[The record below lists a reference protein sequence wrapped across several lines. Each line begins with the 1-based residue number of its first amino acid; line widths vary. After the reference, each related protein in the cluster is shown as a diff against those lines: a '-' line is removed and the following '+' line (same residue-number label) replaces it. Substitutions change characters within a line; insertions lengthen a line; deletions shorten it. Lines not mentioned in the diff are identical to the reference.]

1 MRFFDSLKR
10 QAESSIKREATK
22 AVKGAVN
29 SAVQSVG
36 KGKNRSESF
45 VFSALPANVS
55 ELRALQRH
63 LWILPS
69 KQRC

>member
-1 MRFFDSLKR
+1 MSIFDSLKR

-36 KGKNRSESF
+36 KGKIAARASSF
-45 VFSALPANVS
+45 LLCLPM
-55 ELRALQRH
+55 
-63 LWILPS
+63 
-69 KQRC
+69 